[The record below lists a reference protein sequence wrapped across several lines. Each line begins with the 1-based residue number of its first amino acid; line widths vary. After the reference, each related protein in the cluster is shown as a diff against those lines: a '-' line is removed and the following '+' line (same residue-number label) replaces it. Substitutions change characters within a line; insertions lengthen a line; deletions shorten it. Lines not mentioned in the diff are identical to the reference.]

1 MRHDGGAGGD
11 RSAEPLVEND
21 RSSYRQPEMATPAT
35 LTMTAKE
42 LKNRTGEALR
52 AVARGQRVV
61 VTRRG
66 RPLAVMAPA
75 SVAPLEPDER
85 PYEEAWR
92 EIEAA
97 LRATPPPEPSWRR
110 AMDRSR
116 RRP

>member
-1 MRHDGGAGGD
+1 MEAASEAG
-11 RSAEPLVEND
+11 PLVPVEQ
-21 RSSYRQPEMATPAT
+21 SSYRAHEMATSAT
-35 LTMTAKE
+35 LTITAKE

-52 AVARGQRVV
+52 AVARGQRVL

-66 RPLAVMAPA
+66 RPLAVMSPA

-97 LRATPPPEPSWRR
+97 LRATAPREQSWRR